1 MFGWLH
7 LPPDGRAAG
16 AVVLCPTMGLEGVY
30 AYRTLRRLADQLTE
44 SGLAALRFDYAGL
57 GDSAGT
63 SEGAGAS
70 ATWLENVGSAVDH
83 ARGLG
88 VGRVAVVAMRIGGT
102 LAAQELATQGAVDDL
117 VLWDPCASGRSFL
130 REQRTLW
137 VFLRNQALEWG
148 TLKEGDSWG
157 VAASDGADQ
166 DGSAETPGQV
176 FGAQAVA
183 DLESLSIAATD
194 GPLAERVLL
203 LTRKGREPDERM
215 CERLTMPHV
224 DAEQITGQEALL
236 GVDATTPEETL
247 DRIVAW
253 LSKPLG
259 SAVVVPRP
267 TIGTAVVGRTDEGR
281 AVVERPVDIGPTHL
295 FGVLTE
301 PEGGAK
307 QNVPTVMF
315 LNAGRIDHQGPGRLW
330 VDLARSWSAQG
341 LRCLRFDLSGIGDS
355 PTRDGRTE
363 QVEYPTDALID
374 IAETRKFISPEDPTN
389 IFFVGLCSGGYH
401 AIESAL
407 QQRVDTI
414 CAVNPVLT
422 FYRREQPPGR
432 FESDREPALSG
443 RQARSSVRPWAQ
455 AINRLDLTHR
465 LERRLPDGAWWFA
478 NRIFVK
484 AFPARTFKRL
494 VGSDVRLFVVA
505 GTAETTLLRRGE
517 RLLLRSLRTSGR
529 FRMETVPRLE
539 HSLLERTG
547 RKRVSDLLT
556 AYVLERFDNQSSD

>member
-1 MFGWLH
+1 
-7 LPPDGRAAG
+7 
-16 AVVLCPTMGLEGVY
+16 MGLEGVY
-30 AYRTLRRLADQLTE
+30 AYRTFRRLADQLTE

-63 SEGAGAS
+63 SDGAGRS
-70 ATWLENVGSAVDH
+70 AEWLENVGVAVDY

-88 VGRVAVVAMRIGGT
+88 VARVAIVAMRIGGT
-102 LAAQELATQGAVDDL
+102 LAVEELATRGAVDDL
-117 VLWDPCASGRSFL
+117 VLWDPCASGKSFL

-148 TLKEGDSWG
+148 ALKEGDSWG
-157 VAASDGADQ
+157 VAASDGANQ

-176 FGAQAVA
+176 FGAQAVS

-215 CERLTMPHV
+215 CKRLALPHI

-236 GVDATTPEETL
+236 GVNATTPEETL
-247 DRIVAW
+247 ERIVAW
-253 LSKPLG
+253 TSKPLG
-259 SAVVVPRP
+259 STVVVPRP
-267 TIGTAVVGRTDEGR
+267 TIGTAVVGRTHEGR
-281 AVVERPVDIGPTHL
+281 AVLERPVDIGPTHL

-301 PEGGAK
+301 PEGGAA
-307 QNVPTVMF
+307 QSLPTVMF
-315 LNAGRIDHQGPGRLW
+315 LNAGRIHHQGPGRLW

-374 IAETRKFISPEDPTN
+374 IAEARKFISPEDPTN
-389 IFFVGLCSGGYH
+389 VLFVGLCSGGYH

-432 FESDREPALSG
+432 FESDRKSAQSG
-443 RQARSSVRPWAQ
+443 RQAWSSVRPWAHV
-455 AINRLDLTHR
+455 INRLDVTHR
-465 LERRLPDGAWWFA
+465 LVHRLPDGAWWFA

-494 VGSDVRLFVVA
+494 VGLDVRLFVVA
-505 GTAETTLLRRGE
+505 GTGETLLLRRGE

-547 RKRVSDLLT
+547 RKRVADLLT
-556 AYVLERFDNQSSD
+556 ASVLERFDNQSSD